1 MDNWI
6 YLLYPFKMICY
17 TQFKM
22 HVPNETSPM
31 KSVQGALLSS
41 IQLDRNSPITLFQ
54 QLDKAMRKL
63 ILDGTVA
70 ANQRLPSSRQLADDL
85 GVSRI
90 TVKNVYEQLIA
101 EGYVYSKS
109 GSGTF
114 AAENLK
120 REKSPRLNKR
130 TQRKRKPKHVLSEQ
144 SKRITLSKATTRI
157 AEIRSFRPGIPALDV
172 FPRKLWNKYW
182 KDVNTN
188 CDDISFGYGPTG
200 GINRLKQAIAT
211 HLRDAR
217 SVNCDAEQIVI
228 TTGAQ
233 QAFVLIAFAL
243 INQEDVIWYE
253 DPGHI
258 AGRDVFHTMGAKIC
272 PVPIDEEGLDID
284 YAKVNYPKPEYSNPS
299 VIFTTPS
306 HQHPIGT
313 TMSLVR
319 RLQLLCYAHE
329 NKSWII
335 EDDYDSEFQYR
346 GRPLPALQALDDQ
359 GSVLYV
365 GTFSK
370 SLFPAVR
377 VGYIIVP
384 HDLVEVFSAAQ
395 SLLGQGASILMQEVV
410 ARFIEDGRF
419 ADHIRKMRIIYQRRR
434 DVLMQELLTQCNDFM
449 TPVPTDVGMHLIVWL
464 KNGLDELEVHQALL
478 EKGIEAIPL
487 SIFSLKPQ
495 KKAGLVLGFSG
506 TPPKKIPPLVG
517 EISECLRSLV
527 RSQTI

>member
-1 MDNWI
+1 
-6 YLLYPFKMICY
+6 
-17 TQFKM
+17 
-22 HVPNETSPM
+22 M

-41 IQLDRNSPITLFQ
+41 IQLDRNSSVTLFQ
-54 QLDKAMRKL
+54 QLDKSMRKL
-63 ILDGTVA
+63 ILNGTVA

-120 REKSPRLNKR
+120 TDKSRRTSKR
-130 TQRKRKPKHVLSEQ
+130 AQRKSKPKHDLSEQ
-144 SKRITLSKATTRI
+144 SQRITLSKSSTRI
-157 AEIRSFRPGIPALDV
+157 AETRSFRPGIPALDV

-188 CDDISFGYGPTG
+188 CHDDSFGYGPTG
-200 GINRLKQAIAT
+200 GIPRLKKAIAA
-211 HLRDAR
+211 HLRDSR
-217 SVNCDAEQIVI
+217 SVLCDSEQIVI
-228 TTGAQ
+228 TNGAQ

-243 INQEDVIWYE
+243 MNKDDVVWYE

-258 AGRDVFHTMGAKIC
+258 AGRDAFHTMGAKIC
-272 PVPIDEEGLDID
+272 PVPIDDEGLDLDQAIAMH
-284 YAKVNYPKPEYSNPS
+284 AKPS
-299 VIFTTPS
+299 AIFTTPS
-306 HQHPIGT
+306 HQHPLGV

-319 RLQLLCYAHE
+319 RLQLLAYAHE
-329 NKSWII
+329 NKSWVI

-377 VGYIIVP
+377 LGYIIVP
-384 HDLVEVFSAAQ
+384 HDLVAVFSAAQ
-395 SLLGQGASILMQEVV
+395 SLLGQGASVLMQEVV
-410 ARFIEDGRF
+410 SRFIEDGKF
-419 ADHIRKMRIIYQRRR
+419 ADHIRKMRIIYQQRR
-434 DVLMQELLTQCNDFM
+434 DVLMAELQQQCEGM
-449 TPVPTDVGMHLIVWL
+449 LTPVHTDVGMHLIAWL
-464 KNGLDELEVHQALL
+464 GNGLDELKTHKALL
-478 EKGIEAIPL
+478 ELEIETIPL
-487 SIFSLKPQ
+487 SIFSITPQ
-495 KKAGLVLGFSG
+495 TKAGLVLGFSG
-506 TPPKKIPPLVG
+506 TAPENIP
-517 EISECLRSLV
+517 SLV
-527 RSQTI
+527 EKIAACLKSLV

>member
-1 MDNWI
+1 
-6 YLLYPFKMICY
+6 
-17 TQFKM
+17 M
-22 HVPNETSPM
+22 HVSNETSPM

-41 IQLDRNSPITLFQ
+41 IQLDRNSQITLFQ

-101 EGYVYSKS
+101 EGYVYSKI

-120 REKSPRLNKR
+120 REKSPRINKR
-130 TQRKRKPKHVLSEQ
+130 KKLKSRPEHVLSDQ
-144 SKRITLSKATTRI
+144 NKRIALSKATTRI
-157 AEIRSFRPGIPALDV
+157 AETRSFRPGVPALDA

-182 KDVNTN
+182 RDVNTN
-188 CDDISFGYGPTG
+188 CHNDSFGYGPTG
-200 GINRLKQAIAT
+200 GIPRLKNAIAS

-217 SVNCDAEQIVI
+217 SVVCDAEQIVI

-243 INQEDVIWYE
+243 INKDDVIWYE

-258 AGRDVFHTMGAKIC
+258 AGRDAFHTMGAKIC
-272 PVPIDEEGLDID
+272 PVAIDEEGLDID
-284 YAKVNYPKPEYSNPS
+284 YAIANHPEPS
-299 VIFTTPS
+299 LIFTTPS
-306 HQHPIGT
+306 HQHPLGT
-313 TMSLVR
+313 TMTLVR
-319 RLQLLCYAHE
+319 RLQLLSYAHE
-329 NKSWII
+329 NKCWII
-335 EDDYDSEFQYR
+335 EDDYDSEFQCR

-377 VGYIIVP
+377 LGYIIVP
-384 HDLVEVFSAAQ
+384 HDLVSVFSAAQ
-395 SLLGQGASILMQEVV
+395 SLMGQGASVLMQEVIS
-410 ARFIEDGRF
+410 RFIEDGRF
-419 ADHIRKMRIIYQRRR
+419 ADHIRKMRNIYQLRRN
-434 DVLMQELLTQCNDFM
+434 VLTEELRKQCHGM
-449 TPVPTDVGMHLIVWL
+449 LTPVHTDVGMHLIAWL
-464 KNGLDELEVHQALL
+464 KPGMNELETHRALL
-478 EKGIEAIPL
+478 DLGIETIPL
-487 SIFSLKPQ
+487 SIFCIVPQ
-495 KKAGLVLGFSG
+495 TKAGLVLGFSG
-506 TPPKKIPPLVG
+506 TTPEKIPLLVEKIATCLKSLVKKI
-517 EISECLRSLV
+517 
-527 RSQTI
+527 

>member
-1 MDNWI
+1 M
-6 YLLYPFKMICY
+6 Y
-17 TQFKM
+17 
-22 HVPNETSPM
+22 VPNETSSM

-41 IQLDRNSPITLFQ
+41 IQLDRNSQITLFQ

-63 ILDGTVA
+63 ILNGAVI

-101 EGYVYSKS
+101 EGYVYSKIGS
-109 GSGTF
+109 GSF

-120 REKSPRLNKR
+120 REKSPRPNKR
-130 TQRKRKPKHVLSEQ
+130 TLLKYSQRKSTPKHVLSEQ

-157 AEIRSFRPGIPALDV
+157 AETRSFRPGIPALDV

-182 KDVNTN
+182 KEVNTN
-188 CDDISFGYGPTG
+188 CHDDSFGYGPTG
-200 GINRLKQAIAT
+200 GIPRLKNAIAA

-243 INQEDVIWYE
+243 INKDNIIWYE

-258 AGRDVFHTMGAKIC
+258 AGRDAFHTMGAKIC
-272 PVPIDEEGLDID
+272 PVAIDEEGLDLDQAI
-284 YAKVNYPKPEYSNPS
+284 ATHPKPA

-306 HQHPIGT
+306 HQHPLGT

-319 RLQLLCYAHE
+319 RLQLLSYAHD

-377 VGYIIVP
+377 LGYIIVP
-384 HDLVEVFSAAQ
+384 HDLVAVFSAAQ
-395 SLLGQGASILMQEVV
+395 SLLGQGASVLMQEVV
-410 ARFIEDGRF
+410 SRFIEDGRF
-419 ADHIRKMRIIYQRRR
+419 ADHIRKMRVIYQRRR
-434 DVLMQELLTQCNDFM
+434 DVLTVELRRQCSDM
-449 TPVPTDVGMHLIVWL
+449 LTPVHTDVGMHLIAWL
-464 KNGLDELEVHQALL
+464 SDGLDELKTHKALL
-478 EKGIEAIPL
+478 ELEIETIPL
-487 SIFSLKPQ
+487 SIFSITPQ
-495 KKAGLVLGFSG
+495 TKAGLVLGFSG
-506 TPPKKIPPLVG
+506 TAPDDIPPLV
-517 EISECLRSLV
+517 EKMANCLKSLLKAN
-527 RSQTI
+527 TT

>member
-1 MDNWI
+1 
-6 YLLYPFKMICY
+6 
-17 TQFKM
+17 
-22 HVPNETSPM
+22 M
-31 KSVQGALLSS
+31 KSVQGALLSAIELDRDS
-41 IQLDRNSPITLFQ
+41 TVTLFRQLDR
-54 QLDKAMRKL
+54 AMRKL
-63 ILDGTVA
+63 ILGGMVA
-70 ANQRLPSSRQLADDL
+70 AKQRLPSSRQLADDL

-90 TVKNVYEQLIA
+90 TVKNVYEQLVS

-114 AAENLK
+114 VADNLDRSK
-120 REKSPRLNKR
+120 RRSFNEPAKRKVPPKR
-130 TQRKRKPKHVLSEQ
+130 TLSEQ
-144 SKRITLSKATTRI
+144 CKRISLSKASTRL
-157 AEIRSFRPGIPALDV
+157 AETRSFRPGIPALDA

-200 GINRLKQAIAT
+200 GIDRLKQAIAA
-211 HLRDAR
+211 HLKDAR

-243 INQEDVIWYE
+243 INKEDVIWYE

-284 YAKVNYPKPEYSNPS
+284 YAKVNYPKPGYSNPS
-299 VIFTTPS
+299 LIFTTPS

-319 RLQLLCYAHE
+319 RLQLLSYAHE
-329 NKSWII
+329 NKSWVI

-377 VGYIIVP
+377 VGYVIVP

-419 ADHIRKMRIIYQRRR
+419 ADHIRKMRIIYQQRR
-434 DVLMQELLTQCNDFM
+434 DILMQELLTQCNDLM
-449 TPVPTDVGMHLIVWL
+449 TPVPTDVGMHLVVWL
-464 KNGLDELEVHQALL
+464 KNGLGELEVHQALL

-495 KKAGLVLGFSG
+495 KRAGLVLGFSG

-517 EISECLRSLV
+517 EMSECLRSLV
-527 RSQTI
+527 SIQALKSGKSTPHEHRVNPMV